1 MPVQENS
8 RWRTVLNM
16 IQLDLHQISS
26 ADFIWSGRNTFAF
39 NRCFFVREGTGSV
52 RNHSTGELHNL
63 RRGGALFMP
72 ESADLS
78 FEFRDGLKFLCC
90 HFNLHILP
98 GVDIFQK
105 ERHCREFA
113 ADPVEIERMERM
125 TLAPPDWFGICD
137 FEMFLWRVIRALPL
151 PPGDTL
157 AELANLSG
165 RYGGLLRYIQENL
178 SAQMG
183 VEELAEVAGQSRG
196 TLSRN
201 FSHDLSIPLKSF
213 LQKELIA
220 QTSRYLLCSP
230 LSIREIAE
238 HFRFSSEYYFSNFF
252 KRHTGTTPSAFRKA
266 NLHAHS
272 LPL

>member
-1 MPVQENS
+1 MPVLENS
-8 RWRTVLNM
+8 RWRNVLNM

-26 ADFIWSGRNTFAF
+26 ADFVWSGRNTFAF
-39 NRCFFVREGTGSV
+39 NRCFFVREGTGTV
-52 RNHSTGELHNL
+52 RNHSTGELHDL
-63 RRGGALFMP
+63 RRGAALFMP
-72 ESADLS
+72 ESTDLS

-98 GVDIFQK
+98 GVDVFQR

-113 ADPVEIERMERM
+113 ADPVEIERMERAV
-125 TLAPPDWFGICD
+125 LAAPDWSAICD
-137 FEMFLWRVIRALPL
+137 FETFLWRTIRALPL

-157 AELANLSG
+157 SELANLSG
-165 RYGGLLRYIQENL
+165 RYGMLLRYIQANL